1 MTFLFSRP
9 WRPLPLLSAALL
21 LAALVYWPGLY
32 GGWLFDDYPNI
43 VDNRGVQPQSQG
55 LAALLNAALS
65 SPASEFKRPLASLT
79 FALNYVL
86 AGLDPFWMKLTNL
99 AIHLLNGVLVF
110 LLGRRLLTA
119 LAPGASLGAA
129 QAPRLVN
136 DEIQAMP
143 SALTSDASNDT
154 RLPRECHRAG
164 MLAAL
169 IALGW
174 LLLPINLT
182 AVLYVVQRMESL
194 ANLFVLAGL
203 IGYVAGR
210 QRMLASAGRRGFWL
224 SVASITVPTGL
235 GLLAKETA
243 VLLPLY
249 ALAIEWVVFCGVRDG
264 TAALTMVLSD
274 GPFEPAQPAGPTSA
288 SAPRSA
294 NGTASRPT
302 SGPRR
307 DWRVIALFALV
318 LALPIL
324 LGLGWLLPQVLNPVG
339 WSGRDFTLTTRLLS
353 ELRIVVD
360 YIGWTLLPWPDAL
373 SFYHDDYV
381 VSTGWLTPW
390 TTLASAVVIAALLA
404 LMVHQRRR
412 RPTLALGL
420 ALFFAGQSLTATI
433 LPLELIYEHR
443 NYFASFGLLLALIP
457 WLLTATGTGRAR
469 TIRHAVLAALLLL
482 WGTQTLSSAYAWGD
496 PLSLAR
502 LLAARAPD
510 SPRAQYELG
519 RTYIIYSRYDP
530 LSPYTRLAYAPLE
543 RAAGLRDSSILPQ
556 QALIFMNSRMG
567 LPLKDAWWDSM
578 IAKLKAKPLG
588 VQDDSSLAALTDCA
602 RDGRCN
608 LPRGRMIAAFEAALT
623 HPRPSARVL
632 ATYSDYAWSVLGDRP
647 LGQRMIERAVAAAP
661 NEPAYRITLGRML
674 LSSGRPD
681 EAARQVDKLRAIN
694 VGGRL
699 DKDIHALQQRID
711 SAHASS
717 S

>member
-1 MTFLFSRP
+1 MTFLLSRL

-21 LAALVYWPGLY
+21 LAALVYWPGLF
-32 GGWLFDDYPNI
+32 GSWLFDDYPNI
-43 VDNRGVQPQSQG
+43 VENRGVQPQSQG

-119 LAPGASLGAA
+119 LAQSPSPLIGREPNALDGDDEVAGA
-129 QAPRLVN
+129 
-136 DEIQAMP
+136 DH
-143 SALTSDASNDT
+143 ALASGDSWQVT
-154 RLPRECHRAG
+154 GQRPG

-224 SVASITVPTGL
+224 SAASITLPTGL

-249 ALAIEWVVFCGVRDG
+249 ALAVEWVVFRGRRDG
-264 TAALTMVLSD
+264 TDTPATAVAADEAPSAQARSPV
-274 GPFEPAQPAGPTSA
+274 PATA
-288 SAPRSA
+288 SADGSADNTAPRA
-294 NGTASRPT
+294 PRE
-302 SGPRR
+302 RR
-307 DWRVIALFALV
+307 DWRVIALFGLV
-318 LALPIL
+318 LALPML

-339 WSGRDFTLTTRLLS
+339 WTGRNFTLTTRLLS

-360 YIGWTLLPWPDAL
+360 YLGWTLLPWPDAL

-381 VSTGWLTPW
+381 VSTGWLAPW
-390 TTLASAVVIAALLA
+390 TTLASALVLVALLA
-404 LMVHQRRR
+404 VMIHQRRR

-443 NYFASFGLLLALIP
+443 NYFASFGLLLALVP
-457 WLLTATGTGRAR
+457 WLLAPAGAGRVVRRA
-469 TIRHAVLAALLLL
+469 AFAALLLL
-482 WGTQTLSSAYAWGD
+482 WGTQTLSTAYAWGD
-496 PLSLAR
+496 PLSLAE

-530 LSPYTRLAYAPLE
+530 LSRYTRLAYAPLE
-543 RAAGLRDSSILPQ
+543 HAAGLRDSSILPQ

-608 LPRGRMIAAFEAALT
+608 LPQARMIAAFEAALT

-661 NEPAYRITLGRML
+661 DEPAYRITLGRML
-674 LSSGRPD
+674 LASGD
-681 EAARQVDKLRAIN
+681 ADAAQRQADKLKAIN

-717 S
+717 R

>member
-1 MTFLFSRP
+1 MTFPLSRL

-21 LAALVYWPGLY
+21 LAALVYWPGLS

-43 VDNRGVQPQSQG
+43 VENRGVQPQSQG

-99 AIHLLNGVLVF
+99 AIHLLNGVLVY

-119 LAPGASLGAA
+119 LAPSASLRAGRANTPDDDVA
-129 QAPRLVN
+129 VADRALASRDPLQATG
-136 DEIQAMP
+136 D
-143 SALTSDASNDT
+143 
-154 RLPRECHRAG
+154 RAG
-164 MLAAL
+164 MLAVL

-203 IGYVAGR
+203 IGYVTGR
-210 QRMLASAGRRGFWL
+210 QRMLASAGGRGFWVC
-224 SVASITVPTGL
+224 VASITLPTGL

-249 ALAIEWVVFCGVRDG
+249 ALAIEWVVFRGLRDS
-264 TAALTMVLSD
+264 TAAPAPAVALSD
-274 GPFEPAQPAGPTSA
+274 ASFEPARSTVQTAPPAQ
-288 SAPRSA
+288 RSA
-294 NGTASRPT
+294 DATALPLIR
-302 SGPRR
+302 GAQR
-307 DWRVIALFALV
+307 DWRVITLFALV
-318 LALPIL
+318 LGLPML
-324 LGLGWLLPQVLNPVG
+324 LGVGWLLPQVLNPMG
-339 WSGRDFTLTTRLLS
+339 WSGRNFTLTTRLLS

-360 YIGWTLLPWPDAL
+360 YIGWTLLPWTDAL

-404 LMVHQRRR
+404 LIVHQRRR
-412 RPTLALGL
+412 RPALALGL

-457 WLLTATGTGRAR
+457 WLLTATGSAR
-469 TIRHAVLAALLLL
+469 TLMIRHVVLAALLLL
-482 WGTQTLSSAYAWGD
+482 WGTQTLSTAYAWGD

-543 RAAGLRDSSILPQ
+543 RASGLRDSSILPQ

-608 LPRGRMIAAFEAALT
+608 LPRERMIAALEAALT

-632 ATYSDYAWSVLGDRP
+632 ATYSDYAWSVLDDHP
-647 LGQRMIERAVAAAP
+647 LGQRMIERAITAAP
-661 NEPAYRITLGRML
+661 AEPAYRITLGRML
-674 LSSGRPD
+674 LTSGHPD
-681 EAARQVDKLRAIN
+681 EAQRQVDKLKAIN

-699 DKDIHALQQRID
+699 DQDIQALQQRID

>member
-1 MTFLFSRP
+1 MTFLLSRL

-21 LAALVYWPGLY
+21 LAALVYWPGLS

-43 VDNRGVQPQSQG
+43 VENRGVQPQSQG

-110 LLGRRLLTA
+110 LLGRRLLMA
-119 LAPGASLGAA
+119 LAPGASLLAA
-129 QAPRLVN
+129 RAPNTPDDDVAAADRALASRDPLQATG
-136 DEIQAMP
+136 D
-143 SALTSDASNDT
+143 
-154 RLPRECHRAG
+154 RAG
-164 MLAAL
+164 ILAAL

-203 IGYVAGR
+203 IGYVTGR
-210 QRMLASAGRRGFWL
+210 QRMLASAGRRGFWVC
-224 SVASITVPTGL
+224 VASITLPTGL

-249 ALAIEWVVFCGVRDG
+249 ALAIEWVVFRGLRDS
-264 TAALTMVLSD
+264 TAAPAPAVALSD
-274 GPFEPAQPAGPTSA
+274 ASFEPARSTVQTALPAQRSA
-288 SAPRSA
+288 DGAAPRLTPGA
-294 NGTASRPT
+294 QL
-302 SGPRR
+302 
-307 DWRVIALFALV
+307 DWRVIALFTLV
-318 LALPIL
+318 LGLPML
-324 LGLGWLLPQVLNPVG
+324 LGLGWLLPQVLNPMG
-339 WSGRDFTLTTRLLS
+339 WSGRNFTLTTRLLS

-412 RPTLALGL
+412 RPALALGL

-443 NYFASFGLLLALIP
+443 NYFASFALLLALIP
-457 WLLTATGTGRAR
+457 WLLPPAGSSRAR
-469 TIRHAVLAALLLL
+469 TIRRAVLAALLLL
-482 WGTQTLSSAYAWGD
+482 WGTQTLSTAYAWGD
-496 PLSLAR
+496 PLSLAQ

-519 RTYIIYSRYDP
+519 RTYIIYSHYDP
-530 LSPYTRLAYAPLE
+530 LSPYTRQAYAPLE
-543 RAAGLRDSSILPQ
+543 RASGLPDSSILPQ

-608 LPRGRMIAAFEAALT
+608 LPRDRMIAAFEAALT

-632 ATYSDYAWSVLGDRP
+632 ATYSDYAWSVLDDHP
-647 LGQRMIERAVAAAP
+647 LGQRMIERAITAAP
-661 NEPAYRITLGRML
+661 AEPAYRITLGRML
-674 LSSGRPD
+674 LTSGHPD
-681 EAARQVDKLRAIN
+681 EAQRQVDKLKAIN

-699 DKDIHALQQRID
+699 DQDIHALQQRID